1 MLLFYIAVY
10 LSAFLLF
17 LIQPMLTKALLP
29 TFGGSYLVWGAAMV
43 FFQGTLLLG
52 YVLSHAFQVKWGVRR
67 YGLLHLFVLL
77 LPFLMFPFALNGEL
91 TVWEHNL
98 AMGVFRQLL
107 LTAGGPFLVLSM
119 TSLILQRWLMVSPM
133 PQRKNPYVLY
143 AASNAGSVSALLAYP
158 LLIEPV
164 STLAQQASIW
174 WLGYLVLVLLHWCI
188 YPWRAVE
195 EITLPRQEPVDE
207 GWGQCLRWFLLSLA
221 TGTMLLATTNVI
233 TFDLAAIPLL
243 WVLPLALFM
252 LAYVV
257 VFKRVLWCPVW
268 IQQALN
274 WSVMLGACLVLLL
287 RLRVMLPPVIMLLLY
302 FVILFVVCINCNLL
316 LLQSS
321 PASGTGLT
329 TFYVVLAFG
338 GLCGSVL
345 VSWVLPL
352 LSQSLAEYP
361 LALVI
366 TVVAVGLCKQ
376 TGQCWGYFF
385 PHVFSV
391 LIFGALL
398 FVVPRVMPGGYPESI
413 VFVLV
418 ALPLAL
424 SFRLGKDYPV
434 IMVSILLLVMVGSA
448 QLDQFA
454 SGGKMVARLRNYYGI
469 YTIYDRDNI
478 RYLQHGTTQHGRQ
491 YLDPLR
497 SSTPL
502 AYYHPTTPA
511 ARVLRS
517 EGHRL
522 QQIGMIGLGT
532 GAFTAYGQTG
542 QQWSIFELDPDN
554 LALAEQYFR
563 YLEHG
568 RRQGAAY
575 RFVFGDGRMRIAQ
588 EPNDIFDLLIL
599 DAFNSGAIPV
609 HLLTTEALAGYMKKL
624 RPDGVLLLHL
634 SNRMLDLVP
643 VVYANAVAVG
653 VHALVQS
660 NEGEVHPDSELTI
673 WMALSADAKR
683 MDTYQLDYG
692 WRDERPERLPRPWTD
707 QYSNL
712 PAAIRWL

>member
-1 MLLFYIAVY
+1 MWLFYIAVY

-43 FFQGTLLLG
+43 FFQGTLLVG
-52 YVLSHAFQVKWGVRR
+52 YVLSHVLQAKWGVRR
-67 YGLLHLFVLL
+67 YGMLHLFVLL
-77 LPFLMFPFALNGEL
+77 LPFLMFPFALHGEL
-91 TVWEHNL
+91 AVWEHNL
-98 AMGVFRQLL
+98 ALGVFRQLL
-107 LTAGGPFLVLSM
+107 LMAGGPFLVLSM
-119 TSLILQRWLMVSPM
+119 TSLILQRWLMVSPL

-158 LLIEPV
+158 LLIEPI
-164 STLAQQASIW
+164 SSLTQQASIW
-174 WLGYLVLVLLHWCI
+174 WLGYLILVLLHWCI

-195 EITLPRQEPVDE
+195 ETTLSRPEKMDA
-207 GWGQCLRWFLLSLA
+207 GWGQRMRWFFLSLA
-221 TGTMLLATTNVI
+221 TGTLLLATTNVI

-268 IQQALN
+268 MQKALN
-274 WSVMLGACLVLLL
+274 WNLMLGACLVLLL
-287 RLRVMLPPVIMLLLY
+287 RLRVMLPPLLMLLLY
-302 FVILFVVCINCNLL
+302 LMILFVVCVNCNLR

-345 VSWVLPL
+345 VSWVLPQL
-352 LSQSLAEYP
+352 TQSLAEYP
-361 LALVI
+361 LALLV
-366 TVVAVGLCKQ
+366 TVMAIGLSTQ
-376 TGQCWGYFF
+376 SDQYWGHFL
-385 PHVFSV
+385 PH
-391 LIFGALL
+391 GL
-398 FVVPRVMPGGYPESI
+398 FVFLLGVLFFLILRMIPDTYPEAL

-418 ALPLAL
+418 ALPIAL
-424 SFRLGKDYPV
+424 GFRLGKNSPV
-434 IMVSILLLVMVGSA
+434 IMVSILFVLMAGSG

-454 SGGKMVARLRNYYGI
+454 SGGDVVARLRNYYGI
-469 YTIYDRDNI
+469 YYIYDRDNI

-491 YLDPLR
+491 YLDPVERL
-497 SSTPL
+497 TPL
-502 AYYHPTTPA
+502 AYYHPTTPV
-511 ARVLRS
+511 ARILQY
-517 EGHRL
+517 EGERL
-522 QQIGMIGLGT
+522 EHIGMIGLGT
-532 GAFTAYGQTG
+532 GAFAAYGQTG

-554 LALAEQYFR
+554 LALAEQYFG
-563 YLEHG
+563 YLAQARH
-568 RRQGAAY
+568 QGAAL
-575 RFVFGDGRMRIAQ
+575 RFVFGDGRLRVAE
-588 EPNDIFDLLIL
+588 EPAASFDLLIL

-609 HLLTTEALAGYMKKL
+609 HLLTTEALAGYMEKL

-643 VVYANAVAVG
+643 VVYANAAAVG
-653 VHALVQS
+653 VHAMVQS

-673 WMALSADAKR
+673 WMALSSDAKR
-683 MDTYQLDYG
+683 METYQLKYG
-692 WRDERPERLPRPWTD
+692 WRHEPPERLPRPWTD